1 MMKEVVRSIDPG
13 LLPEI
18 GLIAFLL
25 AFVLVLIRVFLM
37 PRQER
42 EAAKQIPLHD
52 DDEFYLQANH
62 E

>member
-1 MMKEVVRSIDPG
+1 MMKDVVRSIDPG

-25 AFVLVLIRVFLM
+25 AFLLVLIRVFTM
-37 PRQER
+37 PKRDR
-42 EAAKQIPLHD
+42 ETAKQMPLHD
-52 DDEFYLQANH
+52 DDEFFFQANH